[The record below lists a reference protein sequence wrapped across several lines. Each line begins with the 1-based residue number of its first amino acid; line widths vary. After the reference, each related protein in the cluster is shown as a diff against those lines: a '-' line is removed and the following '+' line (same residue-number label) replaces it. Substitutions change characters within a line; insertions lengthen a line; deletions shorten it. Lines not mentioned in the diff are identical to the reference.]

1 MRLDV
6 FGFCDFYDLK
16 EDRSGSGPKAMNFL
30 LRLVASSLLSDD
42 VGRRRDM
49 SSSRKMLSTNFGNCR
64 WKISKNF
71 LSWLPSF

>member
-1 MRLDV
+1 V

-42 VGRRRDM
+42 VEKKFPTPDFDRTRIFR
-49 SSSRKMLSTNFGNCR
+49 
-64 WKISKNF
+64 I
-71 LSWLPSF
+71 